1 MSACGCDFTS
11 ANGLFISSGTSGFD
25 PATSN
30 DLYLFTYNSSNINYN
45 YSSNKLF
52 FTDSNI
58 SNIYWNNG
66 LTDSNISNIYWN
78 NGLTNS
84 NVSNLLYFNDSN
96 VSNIYYNTGYIDSN
110 LLWWRYELL
119 NTQLELANTKITVA
133 GLNTSLNI
141 TTTTVSAQGFT
152 LGVHT
157 GQIDV
162 LESKVENL
170 ENNTFTKLETSNI
183 FTTSNVASNTSN
195 TLADYN
201 NLYNRPLIFTQIE
214 TSNIFTTSNVLSNT
228 SNILADYNNLYNR
241 PDVYTK
247 TEIDINNYTKIQTDN
262 TFTSLTQSNLLY
274 LSLKNDISNTNNN
287 NKWIV
292 DNNNLYTLDYNIG
305 IGKNNPNYKVDING
319 SLSSTDY
326 RFNDKQLFSL
336 LPADS
341 PIFNSGISTQLSPTE
356 YFVSYTQNSTMI
368 LNKSY
373 TVDIL
378 IVAAGGRGG
387 SSYYGGGGGAG
398 EVIYIPNYTLNT
410 GVYNIT
416 VGIDSATPANRI
428 SKLQYQTTLT
438 DLITAIGGGDGGLNL
453 FLTSTTTGIIINNK
467 CSIKY
472 NDESFNDLN
481 PSTYNIT
488 FNNGSITLLDIIS
501 SSSIVDKSYPNIKD
515 TSQVIINP
523 TAWYKFDDST
533 NRGLDTMNVAN
544 MTNVNNVSTTTG
556 LRGGL
561 QAVFN
566 GTNQYLSTTT
576 FPNINA
582 KSFSFTFW
590 CKCTATTT
598 QTRTIFGYNAGGSIT
613 TRTGFMLYM
622 GAGNQFVVRFG
633 NDDLVYTSPS
643 TYQNRLVFFAI
654 TFNITG
660 FVQKLYENGVEVAT
674 RNAGGGLNL
683 TTPGSMA
690 IGRRNF
696 NSTQEYFGGEIDDF
710 RIYNNRV
717 LTPDEINE
725 IYKGR
730 VNLYNQVN
738 SGGSGGGGGGGNI
751 TTSFNQN
758 GAAAGTPFNIT
769 YSKLTAGANGI
780 TANGGNGGSAL
791 ISGRYTDPIS
801 GIQVGA
807 GGTGATSSSTP
818 TTKINY
824 GDGGDGNGGF
834 GRQGIIIFKFTGD
847 IITKFLEYADY
858 NKLFNKPNLLTKEET
873 SNIFTTSNVAENTSN
888 MLSDFIKANSNS
900 LGDYTSITSNN
911 LNIFI
916 KANSNNLSDYVNYT
930 SNILGGYVN
939 TTSNILGGYTNITS
953 NNLNIFIKANSNILG
968 GYVNTTSNI
977 LGGYVNTTSNILGSY
992 VNNNY
997 YNKIQI
1003 DNFNSYRPMTS
1014 NITQKLTGS
1023 IVSLTLVNG
1032 GSGYA
1037 SFLTNQPLIF
1047 TGGGGQNASGTY
1059 NTNGSGSVSSIT
1071 LTDGGI
1077 LYTSTNVVVKAG
1089 TGNAVITANM
1099 GYFDF
1104 HNVYSALN
1112 VNGKPSIVYERCDL
1126 AFGTRDPNG
1135 ISYQENPDATAGAL
1149 GTNGFCGLRVKDER
1163 MFLITNSNLLLT
1175 SFHNTYLS
1183 ANRTLSIASSTSNI
1197 ELACNNVNS
1206 QIVMKSKTTFEKEVI
1221 FTGGVSKKIPKY
1233 FTTSRIASFDGIQ
1246 CLAFD
1251 INLQT
1256 NGVNTTTILGYVFRV
1271 FRISFFFITKAPR
1284 FQWTPRTYEV
1294 HMSSFDANSVSA
1306 FDGFSAYSS
1315 LDKSYNYQWFLYR
1328 QNFSQISFCC
1338 PTSLFGTTHLD
1349 VGFVLEDL
1357 LAI

>member
-1 MSACGCDFTS
+1 MSSCGCDFTS

-30 DLYLFTYNSSNINYN
+30 DLYVFTYNSSNINYN
-45 YSSNKLF
+45 YSSNKF
-52 FTDSNI
+52 FF
-58 SNIYWNNG
+58 
-66 LTDSNISNIYWN
+66 TDSNISNIYWN

-84 NVSNLLYFNDSN
+84 NVSNLLYYNDSN

-162 LESKVENL
+162 LENKVENL

-247 TEIDINNYTKIQTDN
+247 TEIDINNYTKTQTDN

-274 LSLKNDISNTNNN
+274 LTLKNDITNTNNN

-292 DNNNLYTLDYNIG
+292 NGNNLYTLDYNIG
-305 IGKNNPNYKVDING
+305 IGKNIPNYKVDING

-341 PIFNSGISTQLSPTE
+341 PIFNSAISTQISPTQ
-356 YFVSYTQNSTMI
+356 YYVSYTQNDSMI
-368 LNKSY
+368 INKPY

-378 IVAAGGRGG
+378 IVGAGGRGG
-387 SSYYGGGGGAG
+387 GSYYGGGGGAG

-410 GVYNIT
+410 GIYNIK
-416 VGIDSATPANRI
+416 VGIDSSTITDRI
-428 SKLQYQTTLT
+428 SKLTFQPTLT
-438 DLITAIGGGDGGLNL
+438 DLITANGGGDGGLNL
-453 FLTSTTTGIIINNK
+453 FLTSTTTGIIIGVK

-472 NDESFNDLN
+472 NDESFTDLN

-488 FNNGSITLLDIIS
+488 FSNGSITLLNIINS
-501 SSSIVDKSYPNIKD
+501 TSIVDKSYPNIKD

-533 NRGLDTMNVAN
+533 NRGLDSMGVAN
-544 MTNVNNVSTTTG
+544 MTNNNSVSTTTG

-598 QTRTIFGYNAGGSIT
+598 QTRTIFGYNAGVSIS

-622 GAGNQFVVRFG
+622 GAGNQFVIRFG

-643 TYQNRLVFFAI
+643 TYQNRLVFFTI

-674 RNAGGGLNL
+674 RTAGGGLNL
-683 TTPGSMA
+683 STPGSMA

-717 LTPDEINE
+717 LTVDEINE

-738 SGGSGGGGGGGNI
+738 SGGSGGGGGGNI

-758 GAAAGTPFNIT
+758 GAIAGTPFNAT

-780 TANGGNGGSAL
+780 STNGGNGGSAL
-791 ISGRYTDPIS
+791 VSGRYTDPIS
-801 GIQVGA
+801 GILVGA
-807 GGTGATSSSTP
+807 GGTGATNSSTP
-818 TTKINY
+818 ITKTNY
-824 GDGGDGNGGF
+824 GDGGDGNGGL
-834 GRQGIIIFKFTGD
+834 GRQGIVIIKFTGD
-847 IITKFLEYADY
+847 VITKFLEYTDY
-858 NKLFNKPNLLTKEET
+858 TKLFNKPTLLTKEET
-873 SNIFTTSNVAENTSN
+873 SNIFTTSNVVENTSN
-888 MLSDFIKANSNS
+888 FLVNYNNLINKPDVYTKTEIDNNIYTKTQIDNNFYNKTQIDNNIYTKTQSDTNYYTKANV
-900 LGDYTSITSNN
+900 YTKTE
-911 LNIFI
+911 
-916 KANSNNLSDYVNYT
+916 SD
-930 SNILGGYVN
+930 
-939 TTSNILGGYTNITS
+939 
-953 NNLNIFIKANSNILG
+953 
-968 GYVNTTSNI
+968 
-977 LGGYVNTTSNILGSY
+977 
-992 VNNNY
+992 NNY
-997 YNKIQI
+997 YNKSLVYTKTESDNNYYNKSLVYTKTQSDTNYYTKANVYTKTESDNNYYNKSQI
-1003 DNFNSYRPMTS
+1003 DTFNNYRPMTS

-1023 IVSLTLVNG
+1023 ILSLTLVSG

-1037 SFLTNQPLIF
+1037 SFLTNQPLTF

-1077 LYTSTNVVVKAG
+1077 LYTSTAVQVKAG
-1089 TGNAVITANM
+1089 TGNAVISATM
-1099 GYFDF
+1099 EYFDF

-1112 VNGKPSIVYERCDL
+1112 INGKPDIVYKRCDL
-1126 AFGTRDPNG
+1126 AFGTRDPTG
-1135 ISYQENPDATAGAL
+1135 ISYQEGIDGLAGAL

-1163 MFLITNSNLLLT
+1163 MFLIANSNLILT
-1175 SFHNTYLS
+1175 SFENNYVGARKNIFIT
-1183 ANRTLSIASSTSNI
+1183 ANTSNI
-1197 ELACNNVNS
+1197 ELMCNNVNS
-1206 QIVMKSKTTFEKEVI
+1206 QILMKSKTTFEKEVI

-1233 FTTSRIASFDGIQ
+1233 FTTSRIASFDGIS

-1284 FQWTPRTYEV
+1284 FQWTPRTFEI
-1294 HMSSFDANSVSA
+1294 HMSNFDGNSVSA
-1306 FDGFSAYSS
+1306 FDGYSAYSS

-1328 QNFSQISFCC
+1328 QNFSQITFCC
-1338 PTSLFGTTHLD
+1338 PTALFGTTHLD